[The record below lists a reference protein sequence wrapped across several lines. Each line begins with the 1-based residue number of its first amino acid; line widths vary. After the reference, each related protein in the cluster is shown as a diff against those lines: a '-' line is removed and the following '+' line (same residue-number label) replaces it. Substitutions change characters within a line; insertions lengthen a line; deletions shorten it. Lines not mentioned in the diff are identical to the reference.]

1 MGNANLLLSA
11 IEQRHLWAYFHKG
24 WLLEI
29 RRLLRPQIPA
39 AYAVFIQSETVLLS
53 PDWQEFPTRTMP
65 DLAVARPVAETANH
79 PPQSSAVVV
88 DDWGGLFAV
97 SSIGRGTAR
106 SGIVRV
112 GKSCQSGDS
121 RTAS

>member
-11 IEQRHLWAYFHKG
+11 IEQRHLWAYFHKD

-39 AYAVFIQSETVLLS
+39 AYAVFIESETVLLS

-65 DLAVARPVAETANH
+65 DLAVPRPVAETANN
-79 PPQSSAVVV
+79 PPQSSTTTP
-88 DDWGGLFAV
+88 DDWARLV
-97 SSIGRGTAR
+97 SVSA
-106 SGIVRV
+106 
-112 GKSCQSGDS
+112 
-121 RTAS
+121 